1 MAVSSSSTLSTR
13 FLIISDTHNFEFGDT
28 PTDTSLLQPPLP
40 KVDVLLHYGGLTHCG
55 GELQYKKAPKM
66 LGAIDAEMKL
76 VIAGN
81 HDLDPDKPHWNTH
94 LDEGDSPEDH
104 NFAME
109 AMKGDLAAE
118 AGVTYLEEG
127 TNTFTLNEQ
136 SQFHHL
142 RIAIQISI

>member
-1 MAVSSSSTLSTR
+1 
-13 FLIISDTHNFEFGDT
+13 
-28 PTDTSLLQPPLP
+28 
-40 KVDVLLHYGGLTHCG
+40 
-55 GELQYKKAPKM
+55 M
-66 LGAIDAEMKL
+66 LGAVDAEMKL

-94 LDEGDSPEDH
+94 LDEGDRPEDH
-104 NFAME
+104 NLAME